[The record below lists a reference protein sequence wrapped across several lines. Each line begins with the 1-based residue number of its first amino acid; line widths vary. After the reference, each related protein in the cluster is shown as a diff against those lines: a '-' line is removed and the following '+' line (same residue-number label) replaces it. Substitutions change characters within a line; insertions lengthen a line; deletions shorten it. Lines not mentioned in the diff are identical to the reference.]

1 MAIYSGFTHWKWWFS
16 IAMLVYQRVNG
27 LDKKQ
32 PFWSNLSSFP
42 LWKKRSFW
50 SSLFISFHRKIAVY
64 WWAIQHFYTNPS
76 GSDWLD
82 TSGRVNFHRDGLQ
95 CVNVSTWKLMRNTVK
110 PENYEWPSIYTFP
123 VGHID
128 ILEHQISGGHIQK
141 IKKLGARKYPP
152 SPRLVNCQSRHHP
165 RLRVF
170 KSWTYRTGEVVSWS
184 KNNPP
189 VYKPWNAP
197 KMRVSSPPKHGF
209 WVVSCHGK
217 DWSWVDS
224 AKSPVCDFPHPA
236 TMIGKAISRFLGCPV
251 LS

>member
-32 PFWSNLSSFP
+32 PFWSSWSSFP
-42 LWKKRSFW
+42 LWKKRS
-50 SSLFISFHRKIAVY
+50 
-64 WWAIQHFYTNPS
+64 
-76 GSDWLD
+76 D

-110 PENYEWPSIYTFP
+110 PENYEWPYIYTFP

-128 ILEHQISGGHIQK
+128 ILEHQISGGHIQT

-152 SPRLVNCQSRHHP
+152 SPRLVKKAGAGTIQGWGSSSLEHIEPVRLSHDP
-165 RLRVF
+165 RTIP
-170 KSWTYRTGEVVSWS
+170 S
-184 KNNPP
+184 P

-197 KMRVSSPPKHGF
+197 KMRVNSPPKHGF

-224 AKSPVCDFPHPA
+224 TKSPDFPHPA
-236 TMIGKAISRFLGCPV
+236 TMIGKTISRFLGCPV